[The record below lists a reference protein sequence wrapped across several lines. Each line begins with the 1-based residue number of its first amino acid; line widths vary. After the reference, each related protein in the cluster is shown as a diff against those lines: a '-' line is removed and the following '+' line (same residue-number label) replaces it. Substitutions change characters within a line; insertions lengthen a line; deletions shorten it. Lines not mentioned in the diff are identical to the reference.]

1 MTFDELRNLLTAIGP
16 NPWAQAGLVL
26 SISVLAAGLLRI
38 FLTRL
43 APRLTART
51 RTEADDKLLEYLLN
65 PVFVSVILAGVH
77 LSLQLV
83 VDPIGELSW
92 YASGVLKTV
101 AVVVWLV
108 FFVRVS
114 RLGLE
119 VLARH
124 HDRFRFVQPQT
135 VPALSNVATAVV
147 VGGSVYFL
155 LIAWEIN
162 ISAWVT
168 SAGIIGLTVSLAAK
182 DSLANLFAGL
192 TILADRPYKL
202 GDFIVLESG
211 ERGEV
216 TQIGIRSSRM
226 LTRDDVEIIIPN
238 SLLINSKIVN
248 EAGGPATHY
257 RVRVKVSVA
266 YGSDVDQVR
275 RVLEEVAGDEEQIL
289 AEPAPRVRFRRFG
302 ESGLEFELLGWV
314 AEPVLRGRVLDALN
328 TAVYKR
334 FGTEGI
340 QIPYPKRDV
349 YVHQVPGDVSRG

>member
-1 MTFDELRNLLTAIGP
+1 MTLDDLRELVTVSSDRRAQALLVFSCSVLLAALLRLLLT
-16 NPWAQAGLVL
+16 
-26 SISVLAAGLLRI
+26 RI
-38 FLTRL
+38 

-51 RTEADDKLLEYLLN
+51 RTETDDKFLQYLLN
-65 PVFVSVILAGVH
+65 PVFLSVILAGVH
-77 LSLQLV
+77 FALLLV
-83 VDPIGELSW
+83 VDPAGTYYRYVL
-92 YASGVLKTV
+92 AALKTV
-101 AVVVWLV
+101 AIVIWQV
-108 FFVRVS
+108 FFVRAS
-114 RLGLE
+114 RLGLD

-124 HDRFRFVQPQT
+124 HERFPVVQPQT
-135 VPALSNVATAVV
+135 VPALSNIASAVII
-147 VGGSVYFL
+147 GGSVYFL
-155 LIAWEIN
+155 LLAWDIN
-162 ISAWVT
+162 VSAWVT

-238 SLLINSKIVN
+238 SVLINSKIVN
-248 EAGGPATHY
+248 EAGGPAPRY

-275 RVLEEVAGDEEQIL
+275 RVLEEVARNEAQVLE
-289 AEPAPRVRFRRFG
+289 EPAPRVRFRSFG
-302 ESGLEFELLGWV
+302 DSGLDFELLGWV
-314 AEPVLRGRVLDALN
+314 EQPVLRGRVLDALN

-334 FGTEGI
+334 FHAEGI
-340 QIPYPKRDV
+340 EIPYPKRDV
-349 YVHQVPGDVSRG
+349 YLHKVPEDG